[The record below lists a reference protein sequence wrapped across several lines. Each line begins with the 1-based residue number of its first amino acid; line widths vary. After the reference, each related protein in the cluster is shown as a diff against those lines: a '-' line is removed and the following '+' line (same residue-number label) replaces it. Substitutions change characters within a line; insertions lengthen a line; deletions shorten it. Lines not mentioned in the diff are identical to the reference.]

1 LIEHLVLEKRRHRRE
16 SNTNAEREQREQ
28 REQREFFKSPKR
40 RKAAIKATFLC
51 MVPVGGL
58 EPPLPKETDF
68 ESVVYTNFTTPA
80 SLGYCL
86 SMLGIIRKLFG
97 CARAKD

>member
-1 LIEHLVLEKRRHRRE
+1 MLEKRRHRRK
-16 SNTNAEREQREQ
+16 SNTNAERKQRA
-28 REQREFFKSPKR
+28 FSKSPKR

-68 ESVVYTNFTTPA
+68 EFSTNACIFMEK
-80 SLGYCL
+80 LGL
-86 SMLGIIRKLFG
+86 RWT
-97 CARAKD
+97 RAA

>member
-1 LIEHLVLEKRRHRRE
+1 MLEKRRHRRE
-16 SNTNAEREQREQ
+16 SNTNAE

-68 ESVVYTNFTTPA
+68 KFFTWPFNHLYLLGFYWTLKTMIWDLIR
-80 SLGYCL
+80 SL
-86 SMLGIIRKLFG
+86 
-97 CARAKD
+97 

>member
-1 LIEHLVLEKRRHRRE
+1 MLEKRRHRRE
-16 SNTNAEREQREQ
+16 SNTNAE

-68 ESVVYTNFTTPA
+68 EFSDNTLKY
-80 SLGYCL
+80 L
-86 SMLGIIRKLFG
+86 
-97 CARAKD
+97 